1 MGESKVNLGAGSPRF
16 KIDNDSYGTVFF
28 DPDNPQYGPAF
39 GPTAAE
45 VKDPEDAL
53 EAVPYEYPV
62 SPSFRREGSPKISFG
77 IGGYQVNPQV
87 FFEGSQTG
95 STPTV
100 SLPEGD
106 VLYDHQNFNVS
117 GKLGADVQT
126 PGGDT
131 LGASAAGYAYR
142 GGIEF
147 PDALKAYG
155 AEDFTYNS
163 RGVEPSEYSGYYQ
176 MKDGPRVEGYYRPSA
191 VPTREDEYGGRV
203 SYTTSFEDGGDVG
216 YYPEGPKV
224 DLGAGAAKVAAD
236 IADLGPYLEG
246 NYIAQL
252 GLESLPL
259 DRIFEIGQYDKAGFY
274 MPQDASYDDSMTS
287 YDKGAAAEMLKKGR
301 DLSALLIPEFGGTG
315 TRSLRDYLGYATP
328 DRSSRGVFVEPF
340 DTKVG
345 GGLSRPRGAFPRPK
359 QEEFLNRDLTE
370 EEARRHKLSV
380 LAHELTHA
388 GDTALSRT
396 LQVDDDVGGPE
407 SRPPTLGED
416 YTRLIDIMTRDRGLG
431 TLQSKLGREYE
442 GVAVSKGIGS
452 RYIGDPFETSVRKDG
467 FFNTRER
474 LDPKDFEKAVLG
486 IPAQDAAR
494 RELFRRM
501 AERTP
506 TGGYAEGGPV
516 SAGLGS
522 LPESENILTSGTV
535 SMGKSPPSKLD
546 TRAAALGSKMLKM
559 AGGKGDF
566 DKVRNNANPEVISQI
581 NRIMARPKDY
591 MLQSPA
597 GGIALFMKKSGTPGG

>member
-39 GPTAAE
+39 GPTASE

-77 IGGYQVNPQV
+77 IGGYQVTPRV

-155 AEDFTYNS
+155 AKDFTYNS

-224 DLGAGAAKVAAD
+224 DLGDGAAKVAAD

-246 NYIAQL
+246 NYMAQL
-252 GLESLPL
+252 GLETLSP
-259 DRIFEIGQYDKAGFY
+259 DRIFEIGRYPDSGFY
-274 MPQDASYDDSMTS
+274 APQDATLPDKADYYDNL
-287 YDKGAAAEMLKKGR
+287 AFREMLKRGR
-301 DLSALLIPEFGGTG
+301 NLSALFDPELTG
-315 TRSLRDYLGYATP
+315 TKANPLRNYLAYSYP
-328 DRSSRGVFVEPF
+328 DRASGDMFVEPF
-340 DTKVG
+340 DTELG
-345 GGLSRPRGAFPRPK
+345 NRYSRDNFPKPK
-359 QEEFLNRDLTE
+359 EDEYLDPYLTE
-370 EEARRHKLSV
+370 EEARKHALGVLS
-380 LAHELTHA
+380 HELTHA
-388 GDTALSRT
+388 GDSALTRT

-407 SRPPTLGED
+407 SKSRSLNEN
-416 YTRLIDIMTRDRGLG
+416 YARLLDIMIRDRGLG
-431 TLQSKLGREYE
+431 MLQSPLGRQYE
-442 GVAVSKGIGS
+442 GKAVASGIKP
-452 RYIGDPFETSVRKDG
+452 RYPGDPFSTSVRKDG
-467 FFNTRER
+467 WFNSRER
-474 LDPKDFEKAVLG
+474 LAPKDFEKAVLG
-486 IPAQDAAR
+486 HPAQDAAR
-494 RELFRRM
+494 RELYRRYE
-501 AERTP
+501 ARTP
-506 TGGYAEGGPV
+506 TGGFEEGGPV

-559 AGGKGDF
+559 AGGKGNF